1 MIQRIVKKHQDI
13 SGNQLT
19 HPDLTAS
26 VGAAYLLDA
35 GPINVNFRLDYYY
48 RGERYIS
55 QFNLPSDKLSG
66 WDEINAQITLAPSDN
81 AWFVQF
87 YGQNITDEQNLEF
100 LNISDQNEGYVN
112 TIIGRERAGYGIC
125 AGYNF

>member
-1 MIQRIVKKHQDI
+1 
-13 SGNQLT
+13 
-19 HPDLTAS
+19 
-26 VGAAYLLDA
+26 
-35 GPINVNFRLDYYY
+35 
-48 RGERYIS
+48 
-55 QFNLPSDKLSG
+55 LSG

-112 TIIGRERAGYGIC
+112 TIIGRERARYGIR